1 MNSSNVERWTEVYRH
16 FSRSFSH
23 SYLLRTPISNVLR
36 LYIFELKKKKKEK
49 KTLENL
55 KPSFH
60 TNPYFLSISFIH
72 LLPFFFLFPFKTW
85 QILLKVSSVT
95 LHLVFLS
102 RIAPLFTREKFKKL
116 KCISW
121 FFFFPLIFLF

>member
-55 KPSFH
+55 KPSF
-60 TNPYFLSISFIH
+60 TRILILSFHFFHSFS
-72 LLPFFFLFPFKTW
+72 PFFFLFPFKTW

-102 RIAPLFTREKFKKL
+102 RISPLFTREKFKKL

-121 FFFFPLIFLF
+121 FFFPLIFLF